1 MPAHFW
7 PSLAKIHVT
16 GTKTGW
22 RGHVFMHQ
30 HYLPGG
36 SALQCAKILM
46 SWILVE
52 KVVTWFALFVLL
64 KCWCLLANNCL
75 VGDGW
80 QTIPVHIFLY
90 LLSLVLTFL
99 SVVSAWNSAAAS
111 EFAFVSCSHHNSLY
125 DCQNQPSLT
134 VHVTM
139 LHDQN
144 SFAASWIYCL
154 WQEHQSIIKC
164 LLLCLIFAKFICR
177 VAPGARYRICSIRF
191 LARWHKSQTEPG
203 LVVWDFCIVYYFC

>member
-1 MPAHFW
+1 MAKFGKNPCYWNKNWMAWARIYASALFARWQRPAVCSDFNVMNFGRKGGDVICIVCFVKM
-7 PSLAKIHVT
+7 LMFT
-16 GTKTGW
+16 C
-22 RGHVFMHQ
+22 Q
-30 HYLPGG
+30 QLPGRRRLTNH
-36 SALQCAKILM
+36 SSPHL
-46 SWILVE
+46 S
-52 KVVTWFALFVLL
+52 
-64 KCWCLLANNCL
+64 
-75 VGDGW
+75 
-80 QTIPVHIFLY
+80 
-90 LLSLVLTFL
+90 LSLVLTFL
-99 SVVSAWNSAAAS
+99 SVVSAWNSSAAS
-111 EFAFVSCSHHNSLY
+111 QFAFVSCSRHNSLY

-191 LARWHKSQTEPG
+191 LARWHKSRTEPG